1 MANYTVLG
9 ARLFDFTND
18 KQQRFTGVKVTY
30 IDMSEDTSIAK
41 GYQPMTINGEAEMFP
56 EFAQGAGIYDLD
68 FRMRPDRQGKPVLSL
83 YSARLVHP
91 LDLSSEI
98 SVRS

>member
-18 KQQRFTGVKVTY
+18 KLQRFTGVKVTY
-30 IDMSEDTSIAK
+30 IDMAEDTSTAK
-41 GYQPMTINGEAEMFP
+41 GYQPMVINGDAEMFP
-56 EFAQGAGIYDLD
+56 EFTQGAGIYDLD

-83 YSARLVHP
+83 YSAKLVQP
-91 LDLSSEI
+91 LDLEVSN
-98 SVRS
+98 VG